1 MLRFDPSAEGA
12 REWPAP
18 EAEPDEA
25 RCPRC
30 GSGDLL
36 VTRVLRGLAVPVV
49 VSYCVG
55 IFDRGRRRFV
65 RRSCGYST
73 SGSGASPGA

>member
-1 MLRFDPSAEGA
+1 MLRFDPSRDRD
-12 REWPAP
+12 REWPAR
-18 EAEPDEA
+18 EADPDDP

-36 VTRVLRGLAVPVV
+36 VTRVLRGPAVPVE

-55 IFDRGRRRFV
+55 SFDRGRRRFV
-65 RRSCGYST
+65 RRSCGYT
-73 SGSGASPGA
+73 SRFPETT